1 MRCEQ
6 SDGCSHSSDGTTQ
19 TFSWANEV
27 YDTTLGWRFINPMMK
42 VQYGVDSM
50 PETAE
55 NVVDDFSINR
65 KDQDAFALRS

>member
-1 MRCEQ
+1 
-6 SDGCSHSSDGTTQ
+6 
-19 TFSWANEV
+19 
-27 YDTTLGWRFINPMMK
+27 MMK

-65 KDQDAFALRS
+65 KDQDAFELRSQDKAERVMTRGRLASEIVR